1 MLAHPDA
8 ISVNAAKKPRL
19 ARPNVPRM
27 TPPFGELAEQFAC
40 PTLSSILGRGRGFQ
54 RDLCRVSPQMWINA
68 ATVGRWT
75 GGRTGGAPSPTRITR
90 VVAYGALPRDS
101 RFSRRL
107 ETSRR
112 AR

>member
-1 MLAHPDA
+1 MVRHPVA
-8 ISVNAAKKPRL
+8 VNVNTTKRPRFFR
-19 ARPNVPRM
+19 ANVPRM
-27 TPPFGELAEQFAC
+27 TSPLGFGELAEQFAC

-101 RFSRRL
+101 R
-107 ETSRR
+107 
-112 AR
+112 